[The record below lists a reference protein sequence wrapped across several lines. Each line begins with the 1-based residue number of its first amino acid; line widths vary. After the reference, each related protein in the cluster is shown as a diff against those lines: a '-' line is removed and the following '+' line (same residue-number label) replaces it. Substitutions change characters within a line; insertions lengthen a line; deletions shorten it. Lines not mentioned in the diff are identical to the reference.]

1 MGSPSTNRCWIP
13 ASGSLSEMS
22 LGGSTQLSISQTSKL
37 CPVLWS
43 FAQRWQS
50 LIPRNSPSS
59 PERATT
65 RRKRRRRHLN
75 RRLKSLRKRR
85 KKRRKRRS
93 LRNLQPL
100 LRRSP
105 IPLRKCPREPLTWK
119 SGRGFIPTMTNPSPL
134 PGSGS
139 TLTTRTTPFGEEIT
153 STTTSS
159 PWCSCPV
166 ISSVECSSVWTNS
179 IRMLFHLFVC
189 LARTTTLPSLESGCS
204 RVTSSLSSWMT
215 TGRSTTPATP
225 GGNWRA
231 SQMRPRNWLI
241 NTGSG
246 STDEKGKIQPGK
258 NLQVIQPNIS
268 FNTSCHQV
276 YLQHTSC
283 CSPLVNQVTSYT

>member
-1 MGSPSTNRCWIP
+1 MISLYKQVLDPSFRKPFGNVTRWFNTVVNQP
-13 ASGSLSEMS
+13 NFKAVSGAVELCTKMAEFD
-22 LGGSTQLSISQTSKL
+22 SKK
-37 CPVLWS
+37 
-43 FAQRWQS
+43 FAEFS
-50 LIPRNSPSS
+50 GKG
-59 PERATT
+59 E
-65 RRKRRRRHLN
+65 
-75 RRLKSLRKRR
+75 
-85 KKRRKRRS
+85 KKKEEKKKRRS

-119 SGRGFIPTMTNPSPL
+119 SGRGFIPTMTNPSRL
-134 PGSGS
+134 PGPGS

-246 STDEKGKIQPGK
+246 RAQMRKAGNSTREKSSSNSTKY
-258 NLQVIQPNIS
+258 L
-268 FNTSCHQV
+268 
-276 YLQHTSC
+276 LQHFMPSSLSTAYFM
-283 CSPLVNQVTSYT
+283 L